1 MPKIVDHD
9 VRRLEILEQ
18 SFDLFA
24 DRGYAAVS
32 MRQLATALGVS
43 TGTLYHYFP
52 NKSALFEAMLRSLAV
67 SDVETALASLDS
79 GMGLQGRL
87 VVIQAYLSAEA
98 DHIKQ
103 VLWVTIDYQR
113 TVGVAAHGLIKEVLD
128 VYHAA
133 IAEHLCDGDWS
144 QASIHISYII
154 GVLVHRGLVPGGFDL
169 GLHLNSLAPL
179 SNEQE
184 KSICA

>member
-87 VVIQAYLSAEA
+87 AVIQA
-98 DHIKQ
+98 
-103 VLWVTIDYQR
+103 
-113 TVGVAAHGLIKEVLD
+113 
-128 VYHAA
+128 
-133 IAEHLCDGDWS
+133 
-144 QASIHISYII
+144 
-154 GVLVHRGLVPGGFDL
+154 
-169 GLHLNSLAPL
+169 
-179 SNEQE
+179 
-184 KSICA
+184 

>member
-1 MPKIVDHD
+1 M
-9 VRRLEILEQ
+9 
-18 SFDLFA
+18 
-24 DRGYAAVS
+24 
-32 MRQLATALGVS
+32 
-43 TGTLYHYFP
+43 
-52 NKSALFEAMLRSLAV
+52 
-67 SDVETALASLDS
+67 
-79 GMGLQGRL
+79 
-87 VVIQAYLSAEA
+87 
-98 DHIKQ
+98 
-103 VLWVTIDYQR
+103 
-113 TVGVAAHGLIKEVLD
+113 AAHGLIKEVLD

>member
-24 DRGYAAVS
+24 DRGYSAVS
-32 MRQLATALGVS
+32 MRQLATELGVS

-52 NKSALFEAMLRSLAV
+52 NKPALFEAMLRSLAV

-79 GMGLQGRL
+79 GMGFQGRL
-87 VVIQAYLSAEA
+87 TVIQAYLSAEA
-98 DHIKQ
+98 DHMKQ

-113 TVGVAAHGLIKEVLD
+113 TVGVASYALIKEVLD

-133 IAEHLCDGDWS
+133 IADHLCDGDWN
-144 QASIHISYII
+144 QASMLISYII
-154 GVLVHRGLVPGGFDL
+154 GVLVHHGLVPGGFDL
-169 GLHLNSLAPL
+169 GLHLNSLAAL
-179 SNEQE
+179 SSDQE